1 MPDKFGQTLREG
13 SARFAEGVTPGPADL
28 VRARG
33 DQRRRRKMVAGSVAI
48 SLAVI
53 AGGIGGLYGFGPPG
67 SSVAPV
73 SPRPVTSSA
82 APSPTS
88 APTIK
93 PTSTPTGRPGG
104 GSTSTAS
111 APASQTAPASTASSG
126 YSALAGQW
134 KQTGGAGE
142 ALYIFLDGKIGFGE
156 AGGAYYP
163 LCAGELQPP
172 VGGAY
177 PFTAACGPAT
187 GGTVTLADGT
197 LTIHIPGNAAGAGSA
212 VTWVPV
218 SGTGPAGY
226 LPGSVPPSWLVGTWT
241 ISQGD
246 NGDESFTVAPS
257 GAVTWSLVGQLGQT
271 VSGTGTVQLV
281 AGWGYRIATSF
292 GSPSVSGVWPIFHL
306 ADGQLAVIGGM
317 GVLDFQLTRAG

>member
-33 DQRRRRKMVAGSVAI
+33 DQRRRRKVVAGSVAI

-82 APSPTS
+82 APSPT
-88 APTIK
+88 IK

-126 YSALAGQW
+126 
-134 KQTGGAGE
+134 
-142 ALYIFLDGKIGFGE
+142 
-156 AGGAYYP
+156 
-163 LCAGELQPP
+163 
-172 VGGAY
+172 
-177 PFTAACGPAT
+177 
-187 GGTVTLADGT
+187 
-197 LTIHIPGNAAGAGSA
+197 
-212 VTWVPV
+212 
-218 SGTGPAGY
+218 
-226 LPGSVPPSWLVGTWT
+226 
-241 ISQGD
+241 
-246 NGDESFTVAPS
+246 
-257 GAVTWSLVGQLGQT
+257 
-271 VSGTGTVQLV
+271 
-281 AGWGYRIATSF
+281 
-292 GSPSVSGVWPIFHL
+292 
-306 ADGQLAVIGGM
+306 
-317 GVLDFQLTRAG
+317 